1 MYISPSPTNRCV
13 QSSRVVLDSELV
25 SRRLLGQTKLSP
37 KIANS
42 GAANDANSGVFD
54 YAHLRA
60 PMPKNVVSGIFKKP
74 TNKYYLMRRSRDGYV
89 SATGMFKAT
98 FPYAEAIEEEEERR
112 YIKSFPTTS
121 QEETAGNIWVP
132 PEFALAL
139 AEEYRIT
146 PWIRALLDPAPVAYP
161 ENAGSKTIMA
171 PPVFELPK
179 ATPSLPPPTP
189 ISLARSRGRRSAS
202 PTKLPKKAATSPRK
216 RSTKVKSDSVEPP
229 RTRSRSQSVDVEDTV
244 MKEAEMRT
252 ETTTVL
258 QSVEEEPSAKEPE
271 KSEKAEKPARKPR
284 QSRKKS
290 ADVSGEA
297 PLFAAGAPPTKEE
310 TMKML
315 EEAKQMVDSAQEPTP
330 DTDAPPASTS
340 EEPSQEAPVTNGEVE
355 SKKGKRK
362 AEEISTGDEP
372 DKANEEDQEQ
382 QQESEEPSA
391 KKVKTEMEVRKER
404 VRRRALFGLSAT
416 VAVG

>member
-1 MYISPSPTNRCV
+1 MYISPSSTNPRFQC
-13 QSSRVVLDSELV
+13 SRVAIDSDLV

-42 GAANDANSGVFD
+42 AAAGDVNSGVFD

-60 PMPKNVVSGIFKKP
+60 PMPKNIVSGIFKKAP
-74 TNKYYLMRRSRDGYV
+74 NKYYLMRRSRDGYV

-112 YIKSFPTTS
+112 YIKSLPTTS
-121 QEETAGNIWVP
+121 HEETAGNVWVP
-132 PEFALAL
+132 PELALAL
-139 AEEYRIT
+139 AEEYQIT
-146 PWIRALLDPAPVAYP
+146 PWIKALLDPAPVAYP
-161 ENAGSKTIMA
+161 ENAESKTILA

-179 ATPSLPPPTP
+179 PAPSLAPPTP
-189 ISLARSRGRRSAS
+189 TSLARSRGRRSAS
-202 PTKLPKKAATSPRK
+202 PTKLPKKSTASPRK
-216 RSTKVKSDSVEPP
+216 RSTRVKSDSVEPP
-229 RTRSRSQSVDVEDTV
+229 RTRSRSQSVDVEETV
-244 MKEAEMRT
+244 VKET
-252 ETTTVL
+252 EIKTDTTTLL
-258 QSVEEEPSAKEPE
+258 QSVEEEPSVKEPE

-284 QSRKKS
+284 QPKKKS
-290 ADVSGEA
+290 VDVSGEA

-315 EEAKQMVDSAQEPTP
+315 DEAKQMVDSAKEPTP

-340 EEPSQEAPVTNGEVE
+340 EESAQEAPVTNGEVE

-362 AEEISTGDEP
+362 AKEISTGDEP
-372 DKANEEDQEQ
+372 EKAGKENKQGE
-382 QQESEEPSA
+382 QESEEPSA